1 MSSDAGISKEAYAF
15 LAELIYRYSR
25 IHLGEHKQQLL
36 NSRLRKRRV
45 ELRLKDFDAYCEL
58 LRARKNDDEIAFI
71 VDAISTNH
79 THFFRERAHF
89 DFLSQHA
96 LPALHKQLAA
106 SRHPVRCWSAA
117 SSSGEEVY
125 TIGIGMAEFERENG
139 AFPWEIHGSDIS
151 TRMLEKARAG
161 IYEMSRLELPSQALL
176 HRYFQKGHGRFEGY
190 ARVKDCIRSRVNL
203 RRVNLFQSDYPIPP
217 EQNLIF
223 CRNVLIYFDTPSQ
236 SEVIRRLSNQL
247 APGGYLFIGHS
258 ESLMNIPHRLRSLG
272 QGIFMK
278 PR

>member
-25 IHLGEHKQQLL
+25 IHLGVHKQQLL
-36 NSRLRKRRV
+36 TSRLRKRRV

-89 DFLSQHA
+89 DFLMQHA
-96 LPALHKQLAA
+96 LPELNRRVAA
-106 SRHPVRCWSAA
+106 SKEPIRCWSAA

-125 TIGIGMAEFERENG
+125 TIAICFAEYEQLHK
-139 AFPWEIHGSDIS
+139 PLKWEILGSDIS
-151 TRMLEKARAG
+151 YRMLDKAQAAV
-161 IYEMSRLELPSQALL
+161 YEQSRLELPSPELL
-176 HRYFQKGHGRFEGY
+176 KRYFQKGSGKFEGSC
-190 ARVKDCIRSRVNL
+190 RVKEML
-203 RRVNLFQSDYPIPP
+203 RKKVTIKRVNLFEPSYPISA
-217 EQNLIF
+217 EQHLIF
-223 CRNVLIYFDTPSQ
+223 CRNVLIYFDKPSQ
-236 SEVIRRLSNQL
+236 SELIRKLSLQL

-258 ESLMNIPHRLRSLG
+258 ESLMGIEHRLRPLG
-272 QGIFMK
+272 HGIFMRTK
-278 PR
+278 